1 MAKTYGTGIWDDMHY
16 YFEGYNDHMMHASIL
31 FDGHIDEVALTKAYS
46 QVADVLP
53 ILKSVF
59 KFTNK
64 KSYWQEMDAFNPADW
79 VKIKNSENFEE
90 EVDAFLCKKIEQ
102 GVEAQ
107 MKLLIVRGENKDAM
121 GILLN
126 HQVMDGACFKKTV
139 NMLADTYT
147 KLLSDPNYKLILV
160 NKDRNFGQMYKDMNL
175 ATKLKVWT
183 MFKQSSSVKDKT
195 GFPFETMDK
204 SKMSPRINKYRL
216 SSEKF
221 LQIKAYGKANGY
233 SINDML
239 MACYIM
245 SLFDIL
251 NMPKDE
257 NLELDMIIDL
267 RRYIK
272 DPDSLGFSNYVSTTR
287 CTQNKLEC
295 PTLKGT
301 LLQFKEKNTVTMAN
315 MPGHSGVSRLFLG
328 FALFGFKKAHQVVLS
343 NFNNPL
349 IATSNIG
356 IVKFNNFGSLK
367 IEDCYMTGSIK
378 IPPYMQLALT
388 TFNNAITFT
397 MAQWSTDADRKF
409 IAKFF
414 EIFGSYLNEMA
425 DMK

>member
-1 MAKTYGTGIWDDMHY
+1 MSKIHSTGIWDNMHY
-16 YFEGYNDHMMHASIL
+16 FFEGYNDHMMHASL
-31 FDGHIDEVALTKAYS
+31 HFDSHIDEVVLTKAYG
-46 QVADVLP
+46 QIADVLP
-53 ILKSVF
+53 IIKSVF
-59 KFTNK
+59 KFNSKT
-64 KSYWQEMDAFNPADW
+64 SYWEEMEAFNPTDW
-79 VKIKNSENFEE
+79 VKVKASTDQEKD
-90 EVDAFLCKKIEQ
+90 VDDFLCVKIDQ
-102 GVEAQ
+102 ATEAQ
-107 MKLLIVRGENKDAM
+107 CKILIARSEKSDSM

-147 KLLSDPNYKLILV
+147 KLLSDPNYKLV
-160 NKDRNFGQMYKDMNL
+160 FVDKSRKFGQIYKDMNL

-204 SKMSPRINKYRL
+204 SMMRPVINKFKL
-216 SSEKF
+216 DSDKF
-221 LQIKAYGKANGY
+221 LKIKAYGKANGY

-245 SLFDIL
+245 ALFDIL
-251 NMPKDE
+251 NMPNDE

-272 DPDSLGFSNYVSTTR
+272 DPDNLGFSNYVSTTR
-287 CTQNKLEC
+287 CTQNKNEC
-295 PTLKGT
+295 PTLKQT
-301 LLQFKEKNTVTMAN
+301 LVQFKEKNTKTMAN

-328 FALFGFKKAHQVVLS
+328 FGLFKFPKTHQLVLS

-349 IATSNIG
+349 VATSNIG
-356 IVKFNNFGSLK
+356 IVKFNNFGTLK
-367 IEDCYMTGSIK
+367 LEDCYMTGSIK

-397 MAQWSTDADRKF
+397 IAQWSTDNDRKV

-414 EIFGSYLNEMA
+414 EIFGGYLNQMVEM
-425 DMK
+425 K

>member
-1 MAKTYGTGIWDDMHY
+1 MTKTYGTGIWDDMHY
-16 YFEGYNDHMMHASIL
+16 YFEGYNDHMMHASMH
-31 FDGHIDEVALTKAYS
+31 FDGHIDEVVLTKAYS
-46 QVADVLP
+46 QLTAVLP

-59 KFTNK
+59 KFTDK
-64 KSYWQEMDAFNPADW
+64 QSYWQEMDKYNPADW
-79 VKIKNSENFEE
+79 IQIKNSENFEE

-102 GVEAQ
+102 GAEAQ
-107 MKLLIVRGENKDAM
+107 MKILIVRGKDKDAM
-121 GILLN
+121 GIILN
-126 HQVMDGACFKKTV
+126 HQVMDGACFKKAV

-147 KLLSDPNYKLILV
+147 KLLSDPNYKLV
-160 NKDRNFGQMYKDMNL
+160 FVDKDRSFKQIYKDMDL

-183 MFKQSSSVKDKT
+183 MFQQSSSVKGKT

-204 SKMSPRINKYRL
+204 SKMSPYINKYRL
-216 SSEKF
+216 SSDKF

-287 CTQNKLEC
+287 CTQNKMEC
-295 PTLKGT
+295 PTLKET
-301 LLQFKEKNTVTMAN
+301 LMQFKEKNTVTMSN

-328 FALFGFKKAHQVVLS
+328 FGLFGFKKAHKVVLS

-356 IVKFNNFGSLK
+356 IVKFNNFGALK
-367 IEDCYMTGSIK
+367 FEDCYMTGSIK

-414 EIFGSYLNEMA
+414 EIFGGYLNEMA